1 MPIPFLAAMAD
12 HDGIRQIQRLDGPW
26 EFRQPDGSIIDL
38 TDEDLRFLIA
48 LAPAIET
55 ILDRVSATPQARSAT
70 PSSHPAA
77 TQSVGPAATQS
88 AGPATPRSPGADP
101 APLRPAASQAA
112 APAARSGKPW
122 TDQEDARLIASL
134 QSGATIPKIADAFGR
149 TPGAIVARCLL
160 LDVIS
165 VSFKT
170 APINAPET
178 ETAADAAADTAAEPG
193 PGPAQDMNGA

>member
-77 TQSVGPAATQS
+77 TQSVGPAAT
-88 AGPATPRSPGADP
+88 RSPGADP

-134 QSGATIPKIADAFGR
+134 QSGVTIPKIADAFGR

-170 APINAPET
+170 APVNAPET
-178 ETAADAAADTAAEPG
+178 QTPAEPG

>member
-1 MPIPFLAAMAD
+1 
-12 HDGIRQIQRLDGPW
+12 
-26 EFRQPDGSIIDL
+26 
-38 TDEDLRFLIA
+38 
-48 LAPAIET
+48 
-55 ILDRVSATPQARSAT
+55 
-70 PSSHPAA
+70 
-77 TQSVGPAATQS
+77 
-88 AGPATPRSPGADP
+88 
-101 APLRPAASQAA
+101 
-112 APAARSGKPW
+112 
-122 TDQEDARLIASL
+122 LIASL
-134 QSGATIPKIADAFGR
+134 QSGVTIPKIADAFGR

>member
-77 TQSVGPAATQS
+77 TQSATQSVGQS

-134 QSGATIPKIADAFGR
+134 QSGVTIPKIADAFGR

>member
-12 HDGIRQIQRLDGPW
+12 HDGIRQIQRIDGPW

-77 TQSVGPAATQS
+77 TQS

-134 QSGATIPKIADAFGR
+134 QSGVTIPKIADAFGR

-178 ETAADAAADTAAEPG
+178 ETAADAAADAAAEPG

>member
-77 TQSVGPAATQS
+77 TQSVGPAAT
-88 AGPATPRSPGADP
+88 RSPGADP

-134 QSGATIPKIADAFGR
+134 QSGVTIPKIADAFGR

>member
-12 HDGIRQIQRLDGPW
+12 HDGIRQLQRLDGPW
-26 EFRQPDGSIIDL
+26 EFRLPDGSIIEL

-55 ILDRVSATPQARSAT
+55 ILDRASATPRVQSAA
-70 PSSHPAA
+70 PAPASH
-77 TQSVGPAATQS
+77 PAATQS

-101 APLRPAASQAA
+101 APPRPAASQAA

-122 TDQEDARLIASL
+122 SDQEDARLIASL
-134 QSGATIPKIADAFGR
+134 QSGATIPKIAEAFGR

-170 APINAPET
+170 PQTPQQPE
-178 ETAADAAADTAAEPG
+178 DR
-193 PGPAQDMNGA
+193 